1 MNLLNEDN
9 VVHVFLNKLGD
20 IVIANLLFILCSIP
34 VITIGPALT
43 ALYHCMMRTV
53 KGNNNGT
60 TRTFFR
66 AFKENFKQA
75 TVIWLVAYPCGR
87 NHTCAE
93 PSFPASC
100 KRKCCKY
107 ALLSYDWSA
116 DPAGYLFPIHIP
128 GDRNLC
134 Q

>member
-1 MNLLNEDN
+1 MERP
-9 VVHVFLNKLGD
+9 G
-20 IVIANLLFILCSIP
+20 LFPGLQGEFQTIP
-34 VITIGPALT
+34 D
-43 ALYHCMMRTV
+43 R
-53 KGNNNGT
+53 
-60 TRTFFR
+60 
-66 AFKENFKQA
+66 
-75 TVIWLVAYPCGR
+75 VAADPCGR

-107 ALLSYDWSA
+107 AILSYDWSA